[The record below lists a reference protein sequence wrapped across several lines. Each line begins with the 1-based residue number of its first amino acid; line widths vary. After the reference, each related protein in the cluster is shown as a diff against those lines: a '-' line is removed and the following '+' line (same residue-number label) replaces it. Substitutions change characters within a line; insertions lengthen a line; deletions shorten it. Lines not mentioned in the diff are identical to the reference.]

1 MECRKCGACCIAP
14 SITSAMP
21 AMPQGKP
28 AGVRCRHLDGHNL
41 CTLFGRPERPSF
53 CLGWKPSPDVCGA
66 SFDEAMAN
74 IAALEAQTAQ

>member
-1 MECRKCGACCIAP
+1 
-14 SITSAMP
+14 MP

-53 CLGWKPSPDVCGA
+53 CLGWKPSPEICGA
-66 SFDEAMAN
+66 NFNEAIANIEAM
-74 IAALEAQTAQ
+74 EAQTAR